1 MIDIEQNT
9 KCLLFN
15 NYFVNMISP
24 TLTIPPEYKIFYT
37 KNYPNIPIKHFINY
51 LMSSN
56 IIDPENITISQIYCI
71 ALLQKLFQKGFTI
84 NMNNCHR
91 VILIMLMLTSK
102 IIEDECYSNKT
113 WALAAGLTPEEINFM
128 ENIILKVLD
137 YDVFISTHQL
147 SHINK
152 SFYL

>member
-1 MIDIEQNT
+1 MIDIEKNT

-15 NYFVNMISP
+15 NYFVNMITP
-24 TLTIPPEYKIFYT
+24 TINIPPEHKIFYT
-37 KNYPNIPIKHFINY
+37 KNYPTITIKQFIID

-56 IIDPENITISQIYCI
+56 IIEPENIHISQIYCI

-102 IIEDECYSNKT
+102 IIEDDCYSNET
-113 WALAAGLTPEEINFM
+113 WASTVGLTLEEINFM
-128 ENIILKVLD
+128 ENIMLKFLD
-137 YDVFISTHQL
+137 YDVFISPQQL
-147 SHINK
+147 LHINK
-152 SFYL
+152 SCYL